1 MAPDLFVETY
11 QGRSN
16 RAVTSH
22 WQPSP
27 CSGVECAAPRFASR
41 VDGRDRRRS
50 ARRLQIE
57 ARRART
63 GGMRLSAVSGPEG
76 HPLHPF
82 VVPLP
87 IGAFVSS
94 LAFDILT
101 WTRPGELPWLV
112 DGAWWLIGVGLIGAG
127 IAAVFGLVDLLQI
140 PRGTRP
146 WRVALAH
153 AACNVAV
160 AVLFLIGY
168 AWRAGDHVELDKT
181 RPGQLT
187 LSSVAV
193 GLLVVAVL
201 LGQTLTYR
209 FGARVDQRASD
220 ERPAGHD

>member
-1 MAPDLFVETY
+1 
-11 QGRSN
+11 
-16 RAVTSH
+16 
-22 WQPSP
+22 
-27 CSGVECAAPRFASR
+27 
-41 VDGRDRRRS
+41 
-50 ARRLQIE
+50 
-57 ARRART
+57 
-63 GGMRLSAVSGPEG
+63 MRLSAVSGPKG

-94 LAFDILT
+94 LVFDILT

-127 IAAVFGLVDLLQI
+127 VAAVFGVVDLLQI
-140 PRGTRP
+140 PRGTTP

-153 AACNVAV
+153 VALIIGV

-168 AWRAGDHVELDKT
+168 VWRAGDHVELDKT
-181 RPGQLT
+181 QLGQLT
-187 LSSVAV
+187 LSCVAV

-209 FGARVDQRASD
+209 FAIRVDQREAD
-220 ERPAGHD
+220 ERPTGQN